1 MIAETKSH
9 PILDGVRGDQPYDK
23 KALVNLLL
31 VCSEIIEAYPQ
42 IQEMDLNPVII
53 HHEGLSIVDA
63 RILLKPL
70 AKEEKAGPAA

>member
-1 MIAETKSH
+1 GA
-9 PILDGVRGDQPYDK
+9 RGDKPYDK

-42 IQEMDLNPVII
+42 IQEMDLNPVVI

-63 RILLKPL
+63 RILLKPTSE
-70 AKEEKAGPAA
+70 EEKAGKPA